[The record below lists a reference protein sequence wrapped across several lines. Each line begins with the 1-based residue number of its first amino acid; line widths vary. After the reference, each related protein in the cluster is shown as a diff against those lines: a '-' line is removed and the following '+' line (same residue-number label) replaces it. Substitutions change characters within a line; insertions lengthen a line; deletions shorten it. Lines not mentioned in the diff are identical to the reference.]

1 MMKLS
6 DITYWK
12 RFEKNL
18 HVFDEIFLKNQKSF
32 RLDENTQTLVSKKI
46 TQEGYFQLPV
56 QNWEIDFQV
65 LANLIGKLKKEK
77 IPTTFAFVYDEY
89 WLIFWKLSQISQHL
103 FGDHALRLP
112 DFWAWHVDP
121 QNRDEGWTP
130 HRDKDYQTLNVDGS
144 PKSITFWIPL
154 TNAFPGN
161 GCMYIVPANFDK
173 NYGTPDDKK
182 WDFDLSSIR
191 ALPAEA
197 GSIFCW
203 NQAVLHWGSKC
214 SPFETEPRVSIA
226 MEFQSSRIGPL
237 NQPVMPVNEIP
248 SFEIRLKLIAKQ
260 ILQYQHMYPLET
272 EIRNIAE
279 SIIGT
284 SDR

>member
-1 MMKLS
+1 MKLDS
-6 DITYWK
+6 IQYW
-12 RFEKNL
+12 RDFAPNL
-18 HVFDEIFLKNQKSF
+18 HVLDENYLQGQKVF
-32 RLDENTQTLVSKKI
+32 RLDDATKEQVSHKI
-46 TQEGYFQLPV
+46 KLEGYFQSPK
-56 QNWEIDFQV
+56 QQWEIDFQLLV
-65 LANLIGKLKKEK
+65 NLIGRLKASK
-77 IPTTFAFVYDEY
+77 IPTPFAFIFDEY
-89 WLIFWKLSQISQHL
+89 WLIFWKLSQIAQHVL
-103 FGDHALRLP
+103 GDSSLRLP

-121 QNRDEGWTP
+121 QNSESGWTP
-130 HRDKDYQTLNVDGS
+130 HRDKDYRTLNTDGS

-154 TNAFPGN
+154 SDALPSN

-173 NYGTPDDKK
+173 NYGTSDDKK

-226 MEFQSSRIGPL
+226 MEFQSSRIAPL

-260 ILQYQHMYPLET
+260 ILQYQHMYPLEN
-272 EIRNIAE
+272 EIRDLAE
-279 SIIGT
+279 SIILK
-284 SDR
+284 SY